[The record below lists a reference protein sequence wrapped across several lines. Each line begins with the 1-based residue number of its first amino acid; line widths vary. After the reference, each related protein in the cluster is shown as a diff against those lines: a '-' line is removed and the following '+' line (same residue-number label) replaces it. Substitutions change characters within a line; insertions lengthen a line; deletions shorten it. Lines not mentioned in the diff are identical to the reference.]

1 VSGGVIA
8 EEVRPGIGLVEK
20 LGRVFTALAGG
31 LPVQFDVEVR
41 GEITEHDVT
50 VLRLAALKGLFT
62 DVVVE
67 QVSYVNA
74 PVLAQERGIEVRL
87 LTDRESPEYRNVIG
101 LRGTLADGTQIS
113 VAGTLTGPKQ
123 VEKLVAIDGLDLEL
137 PLAEHMLVLRYLDRP
152 GVVGTVGGLLGA
164 AGVNIGGMQVA
175 RATEGGLAVV
185 VLTLDQTVPAAVV
198 DELVREIGA
207 SAGRLVD
214 LAD

>member
-1 VSGGVIA
+1 
-8 EEVRPGIGLVEK
+8 
-20 LGRVFTALAGG
+20 VFTALAGG

-123 VEKLVAIDGLDLEL
+123 VEKLVGIDGLDLEL
-137 PLAEHMLVLRYLDRP
+137 PLADHMLVIRYTDRP

-175 RATEGGLAVV
+175 RAAEGGLAVG
-185 VLTLDQTVPAAVV
+185 VLTLDQSVPATVV

-207 SAGRLVD
+207 TAGRLVD
-214 LAD
+214 LTD

>member
-1 VSGGVIA
+1 M
-8 EEVRPGIGLVEK
+8 
-20 LGRVFTALAGG
+20 
-31 LPVQFDVEVR
+31 
-41 GEITEHDVT
+41 
-50 VLRLAALKGLFT
+50 
-62 DVVVE
+62 
-67 QVSYVNA
+67 
-74 PVLAQERGIEVRL
+74 RL

-123 VEKLVAIDGLDLEL
+123 VEKLVGIDGLDLEL
-137 PLAEHMLVLRYLDRP
+137 PLAEHMLVLRYTDRP

-175 RATEGGLAVV
+175 RAAEGGLAVG
-185 VLTLDQTVPAAVV
+185 VLTLDQSVPGAVV

-214 LAD
+214 LTE